1 MLAALLRSS
10 QTFILN
16 KRAFGP
22 ETYRYYNMASAAA
35 VAGVKVNAAHVAAPF
50 RDDIQK
56 DVKALSETVL
66 GGDAPLLVGFLAND
80 DIAAK
85 KYASWTKRA
94 CEKDGIK
101 FELRECARMNSR
113 ES

>member
-1 MLAALLRSS
+1 M
-10 QTFILN
+10 F
-16 KRAFGP
+16 
-22 ETYRYYNMASAAA
+22 
-35 VAGVKVNAAHVAAPF
+35 AAPF

-85 KYASWTKRA
+85 STHRGLNVLVKRMGLNLSSASA
-94 CEKDGIK
+94 QC
-101 FELRECARMNSR
+101 MNSR